1 MCMAH
6 TCPHTYT
13 ARPSVVSHHC
23 VLLPKHIQCD
33 SQEND
38 LPIVKSQTGKIYQTK
53 LCTVF
58 SLYLIF
64 KFKFLKFSHLF
75 GMLFTS
81 HVVKLITHQAEIH
94 VSWKL
99 ILHLVYIY
107 ICIFQC
113 MCKYII
119 YMYQKTYIEWGS
131 SHFAYISFRLQSLP
145 SPLFQ
150 YSWL

>member
-1 MCMAH
+1 MP
-6 TCPHTYT
+6 PHIHSKVIGGLTPLCSLAKTYPMWQP
-13 ARPSVVSHHC
+13 R
-23 VLLPKHIQCD
+23 KI
-33 SQEND
+33 D

-94 VSWKL
+94 VTWKL
-99 ILHLVYIY
+99 IPHLVCIY
-107 ICIFQC
+107 IRIFQC

-145 SPLFQ
+145 SPVSITTGFRAL
-150 YSWL
+150 LL